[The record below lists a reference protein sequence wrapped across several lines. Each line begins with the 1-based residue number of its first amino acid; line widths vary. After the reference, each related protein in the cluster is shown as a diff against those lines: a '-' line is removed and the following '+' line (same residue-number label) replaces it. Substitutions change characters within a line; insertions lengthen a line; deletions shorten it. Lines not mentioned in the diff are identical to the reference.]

1 MNQPLFLHIVE
12 RLEGFLGKLPES
24 IQKPV
29 LKELTPM
36 KELFLKQRP
45 PRFVLTGS
53 HKLPLQ
59 EVVATLFAAAQPG
72 DLSDVLME
80 VFRWHSTNLG
90 EHGSVDVPRCAG
102 ADAGRCDRSSRNWNA
117 SGRHFSSSRGWQCGA
132 AGPFARYGDASV
144 ARAIQHVGRN
154 CA

>member
-53 HKLPLQ
+53 HKLP
-59 EVVATLFAAAQPG
+59 
-72 DLSDVLME
+72 
-80 VFRWHSTNLG
+80 
-90 EHGSVDVPRCAG
+90 HGGVPLA
-102 ADAGRCDRSSRNWNA
+102 
-117 SGRHFSSSRGWQCGA
+117 
-132 AGPFARYGDASV
+132 
-144 ARAIQHVGRN
+144 
-154 CA
+154 